1 MTSIPACSS
10 LFEWLQTEWVMT
22 KRVLFISNGHG
33 EDLNASL
40 VLRALRHFS
49 PEVETA
55 AMPIVGRGNA
65 YRRLG
70 VPIIGPTQQ
79 LPSGGFNY
87 INVGR
92 LLNPVNWWRDTNPVS
107 LLKDLLSGLIGL
119 TWNQWKAVRRYSKTC
134 DVLFASG
141 DIVPIL
147 FARLTGKPFLV
158 FLATT
163 SSYYEGRVRLPW
175 LAGWGLSSP
184 QCLHILT
191 RDRLTAQE
199 FQQRGFARTQFLGCP
214 FMDALEPTSKVLYQ
228 IPAAPLIA
236 LLPGSRLP
244 EAQTNLGLM
253 LDLCEAIAALQP
265 AHFHTALV
273 PSFTSDHLK
282 ELAATYGWDVHS
294 GQLKKAGITVHYHY
308 DAFADILHQSNL
320 VVGMAGT
327 AVEQAVGLGKPVV
340 QIPGAGPQF
349 TYIFAEAQMRLLGPS
364 VITVGNRPANTK
376 TLTAAAFR
384 ISQILSDPI
393 YLQQCEASGRE
404 RIGEPG
410 GAEAIAQI
418 LFKTL
423 IHLSEEVSVS

>member
-1 MTSIPACSS
+1 
-10 LFEWLQTEWVMT
+10 MT
-22 KRVLFISNGHG
+22 KRVLFLSNGHG

-40 VLRALRHFS
+40 VLRALRHFA
-49 PEVETA
+49 PEMEMA

-65 YRRLG
+65 YRKLG

-107 LLKDLLSGLIGL
+107 LLKDLFSGLIGL
-119 TWNQWKAVRRYSKTC
+119 TWRQWQAVRRYSKSC
-134 DVLFASG
+134 DLLFASG

-175 LAGWGLSSP
+175 LAEWGLRSP

-191 RDRLTAQE
+191 RDKLTAQE
-199 FQQRGFARTQFLGCP
+199 FHQRGFARTQFLGCP
-214 FMDALEPTSKVLYQ
+214 FMDALHPTGKVLYQ
-228 IPAAPLIA
+228 YPPAPLIA

-253 LDLCEAIAALQP
+253 LDLCEVMVPMLT

-282 ELAATYGWDVHS
+282 DLAMARGWDVHS

-308 DAFADILHQSNL
+308 DAFADILHQCNL

-364 VITVGNRPANTK
+364 VVTIGNRPANAR
-376 TLTAAAFR
+376 TLAAAVVE
-384 ISQILSDPI
+384 INHILNNPA
-393 YLQQCEASGRE
+393 YLRKCEASGRE
-404 RIGEPG
+404 RIGGSG
-410 GAEAIAQI
+410 GSEAIAQI
-418 LFKTL
+418 LLKTL
-423 IHLSEEVSVS
+423 MHLSQEVSVS